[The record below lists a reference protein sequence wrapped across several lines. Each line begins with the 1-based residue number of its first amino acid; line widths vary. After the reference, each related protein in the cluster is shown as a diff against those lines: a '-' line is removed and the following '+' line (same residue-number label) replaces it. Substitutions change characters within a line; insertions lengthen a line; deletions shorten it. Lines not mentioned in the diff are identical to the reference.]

1 MLSLPDRWILTRL
14 GEVSKEVSLAL
25 DDYRF
30 NDAAGST
37 YQFVWHEFCDWYLEM
52 AKEWL
57 YSDDEKLNYSVRC
70 TLKELLSGILRLL
83 HPFMPFITEEIWHRL
98 PGANG
103 SIMIADFPESA
114 DYPADDAALED
125 MANIM
130 GVINGI
136 RNIRGEMNI
145 HPSKKV
151 DIHIEMPEDSLRE
164 TLLANLSYVKNL
176 ARVENVKI
184 EKKLPKPEASV
195 TAVFEGNQIHILLKG
210 IIDFDE
216 EKARINKEIAKVKKE
231 IGGAEKKLSN
241 KGFLEKAPDDVIEKV
256 KEKVSTLQTRLNK
269 LEENLSF
276 FEGIDD

>member
-1 MLSLPDRWILTRL
+1 
-14 GEVSKEVSLAL
+14 
-25 DDYRF
+25 
-30 NDAAGST
+30 
-37 YQFVWHEFCDWYLEM
+37 
-52 AKEWL
+52 
-57 YSDDEKLNYSVRC
+57 
-70 TLKELLSGILRLL
+70 
-83 HPFMPFITEEIWHRL
+83 MPFITEEVWHRI
-98 PGANG
+98 PGTSG
-103 SIMIADFPESA
+103 SIMKEIFPESA
-114 DYPADDAALED
+114 DYPADAAALKD
-125 MANIM
+125 MANVM

-164 TLLANLSYVKNL
+164 TLLPNLSYVKNL

-184 EKKLPKPEASV
+184 EKELPKPEASA

-216 EKARINKEIAKVKKE
+216 EKGRINKDIAKVRKE
-231 IGGAEKKLSN
+231 IADSEKKLSN

-256 KEKVSTLQTRLNK
+256 KEKVSTLQARLNK

-276 FEGIDD
+276 FEEIDD